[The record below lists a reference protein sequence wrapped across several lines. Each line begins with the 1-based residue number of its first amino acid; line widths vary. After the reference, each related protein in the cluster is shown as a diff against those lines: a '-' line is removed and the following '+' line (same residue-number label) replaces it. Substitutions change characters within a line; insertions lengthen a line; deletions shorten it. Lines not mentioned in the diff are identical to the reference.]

1 MIVVS
6 NTSPLNYLVL
16 IDAIDVLPSL
26 YGAVLVPPVVL
37 EELRDA
43 GSPER
48 VRRWAST
55 PPEWLLQ
62 ETPRM
67 SDAPCSVDLL
77 HDGEAQA
84 IALALQR
91 GADRLLI
98 DERAGTD
105 VARDLGLHAIGVL
118 GILDLAAER
127 RLCDLPSKMAQLETR
142 TNFRMTPKLRV
153 HLLEREMLRQ
163 KARGVRRSPDRPE
176 PQT

>member
-1 MIVVS
+1 
-6 NTSPLNYLVL
+6 
-16 IDAIDVLPSL
+16 
-26 YGAVLVPPVVL
+26 
-37 EELRDA
+37 
-43 GSPER
+43 
-48 VRRWAST
+48 
-55 PPEWLLQ
+55 
-62 ETPRM
+62 M